1 MCWISNKI
9 PIEKIATENI
19 TVQKVLNKTNSNE
32 LSSPIYSCIWKKRV
46 KCEEIS
52 EPEHLFK
59 DVWTIRNGFHS
70 CEKMCI
76 VDGDWYCKKE
86 RIFIKNNFDI
96 LCEFIIPKGA
106 TYYKNENGSYVSNK
120 LKFIKTLT
128 YIR

>member
-32 LSSPIYSCIWKKRV
+32 LSSPIHSCIWKKRV

-52 EPEHLFK
+52 EPEQLFK
-59 DVWTIRNGFHS
+59 DIWTIHSGFHS

-76 VDGDWYCKKE
+76 VAGDWYCGKELIFKKD
-86 RIFIKNNFDI
+86 NFDI

-120 LKFIKTLT
+120 LKFVKTLT